1 VLLTM
6 IFFALSFSTNYLD
19 FFMRKPCC
27 FFKNN
32 LHSHRK
38 SAIIKLKEIVIPMN
52 TVNRKSQ
59 DSVFVKLFQD
69 KDNIL
74 QLYKELHP
82 EVTDVTV
89 DDIEIQTL
97 ESLIVNK
104 QYNDLGFTV
113 KDKWVMLFETQSTWN
128 PNMPIRMFSYLDET
142 FIKYINDTEQSVHM
156 TKKVKLPFP
165 ELWIIYSGEE
175 ERPSIISFNDK
186 FFDGKA
192 LIDLKVKVLKETN
205 HTIAGQYIG
214 FCRVFNEQR
223 EKYSNSIEAAEET
236 YRICIEK
243 GYIADFLKKHEQE
256 VIDMMAELFDEE
268 YQRAQYDKASKRAE
282 FDAGKAEG
290 RNEGITEGLMK
301 ALKSI
306 YSPLLQISTILLI

>member
-1 VLLTM
+1 
-6 IFFALSFSTNYLD
+6 
-19 FFMRKPCC
+19 
-27 FFKNN
+27 
-32 LHSHRK
+32 
-38 SAIIKLKEIVIPMN
+38 MN
-52 TVNRKSQ
+52 TTNRKSK

-69 KDNIL
+69 KNNIL
-74 QLYKELHP
+74 QMYKELHP
-82 EVTDVTV
+82 EDTDVTV

-104 QYNDLGFTV
+104 QYNDLGFTI
-113 KDKWVMLFETQSTWN
+113 KDKWVMLFEAQSTWN

-142 FIKYINDTEQSVHM
+142 FIKYIKDTEQSVHM

-175 ERPSIISFNDK
+175 ERPSVISLNDE

-192 LIDLKVKVLKETN
+192 PIDLKIKVLKETN

-223 EKYSNSIEAAEET
+223 RKYNNSIEAAKET
-236 YRICIEK
+236 YKICIEK

-256 VIDMMAELFDEE
+256 VIDMMAELFNEE
-268 YQRAQYDKASKRAE
+268 YQREQYDIASKRAE
-282 FDAGKAEG
+282 YDAGKAEDEAKG
-290 RNEGITEGLMK
+290 RAEGITEGLMK
-301 ALKSI
+301 ALKSMI
-306 YSPLLQISTILLI
+306 DSGIEESQAKKILGLA

>member
-1 VLLTM
+1 
-6 IFFALSFSTNYLD
+6 
-19 FFMRKPCC
+19 
-27 FFKNN
+27 
-32 LHSHRK
+32 
-38 SAIIKLKEIVIPMN
+38 MN